1 MAHSGS
7 KGGSSSLGQGTS
19 VPSYLAEAC
28 RRLGTAL
35 VGAALPALVAITG
48 AALVTG
54 TAASRPL
61 AWIDSA
67 METGVVDGAGLQ
79 WAFHVAV
86 VVGVV
91 GLTAL
96 AAALVVEGYFRLE

>member
-7 KGGSSSLGQGTS
+7 NGGSSSLGRGWG
-19 VPSYLAEAC
+19 VPSYFAAGG
-28 RRLGTAL
+28 RRFGTAL
-35 VGAALPALVAITG
+35 VGAALPALVAISG
-48 AALVTG
+48 AALLAG
-54 TAASRPL
+54 NAASGPL
-61 AWIDSA
+61 AWIGSA
-67 METGVVDGAGLQ
+67 METSVTGGEGLQ

-96 AAALVVEGYFRLE
+96 AAALVVEGYFGLD